1 MKLLMENW
9 RKYLKDH
16 NLDKLPLGAEP
27 GSYKFKSPE
36 EMEEYTR
43 WRNPGKVHKMGFTW
57 DDIFGDDDPEDE
69 GLPVAMTPE
78 EQQEAF
84 DKEVLDG
91 ADPMDP
97 DFRARYPDVETLGTE
112 AADFYFKSKYD
123 WLEETKIKK

>member
-16 NLDKLPLGAEP
+16 NLDKLPLGAAP

-69 GLPVAMTPE
+69 GLTITVAMTPE

-84 DKEVLDG
+84 DKEVLGG
-91 ADPMDP
+91 ADPTDP
-97 DFRARYPDVETLGTE
+97 DFRARYPDVETLGTD
-112 AADFYFKSKYD
+112 AADFYLKSKYD
-123 WLEETKIKK
+123 WLKED